1 MIQADA
7 FIKAQD
13 AKVAQLA
20 SHVETWLQE
29 GLAVV
34 GLNEIHRDIVTKL
47 QRKLEGLGVYVDFA
61 IDDSNCLLWRTPQW
75 STYLVLAC
83 LPCLPALPR
92 AGAACP
98 AFLPC
103 LPALPGAGASTP
115 SELSPEGRTRT
126 QCAQHAHNKHTHT
139 RTQHMML

>member
-1 MIQADA
+1 MSRAQSSGQSSISARTPRPDASTLGVTAFNVGLIQADA
-7 FIKAQD
+7 FIKTQD
-13 AKVAQLA
+13 AKAAQLA
-20 SHVETWLQE
+20 SHVKSWLQE
-29 GLAVV
+29 GQAVV
-34 GLNEIHRDIVTKL
+34 GLNEIHPDIVTKL

-83 LPCLPALPR
+83 LPCLPALPC

-103 LPALPGAGASTP
+103 LPALPGAL
-115 SELSPEGRTRT
+115 E
-126 QCAQHAHNKHTHT
+126 
-139 RTQHMML
+139 